1 MNRCWLISVVIALVL
16 CSTISCK
23 TAGKTDQGFQEGPQ
37 GESTV
42 KAPQLAEGM
51 FAKIVTPRGTIT
63 VELYY
68 KKTPLTVVNFVGLAE
83 GTKDYKVS
91 RGMYNHV

>member
-51 FAKIVTPRGTIT
+51 FAKIVTPRGTIKDKFIEGYLFGLNIIRQSLIKNT
-63 VELYY
+63 AE
-68 KKTPLTVVNFVGLAE
+68 PL
-83 GTKDYKVS
+83 
-91 RGMYNHV
+91 